1 MAVCALRHSR
11 RICYFLT
18 GVIILLNHV
27 FKPGLVAV
35 VCAAFALP
43 AAAADRKVEII
54 NKTGYAIT
62 EFYGSNNGTTDW
74 EEDILGADVLQH
86 NASVTIDF
94 DDGTD
99 HCIFDFLVTFEDG
112 DQLKEEDVD
121 VCKVGEF
128 TFE

>member
-1 MAVCALRHSR
+1 MLNHA
-11 RICYFLT
+11 FKT
-18 GVIILLNHV
+18 GVA
-27 FKPGLVAV
+27 AV
-35 VCAAFALP
+35 LCAAFALP

-62 EFYGSNNGTTDW
+62 EFFGSNNGTTDW
-74 EEDILGADVLQH
+74 EEDILGADVLPH

-94 DDGTD
+94 EDGTD